1 METLLPAV
9 AEELLKE
16 VKKAFLETSQIPD
29 ELLLAL
35 KFVFGS
41 SALYALDL
49 VDQHSVTRVTSP
61 SGRMVFQVLGSSGK
75 LYTCY
80 SSCHYCSC
88 PSFAFSVLK
97 RNDSLLVLLGQCAC
111 VVGIICGSAQTCKH
125 VLAIYLSQALGACQ
139 ERSASD
145 QQMSRLLLARE
156 DGA

>member
-97 RNDSLLVLLGQCAC
+97 RNDSLL
-111 VVGIICGSAQTCKH
+111 CKH